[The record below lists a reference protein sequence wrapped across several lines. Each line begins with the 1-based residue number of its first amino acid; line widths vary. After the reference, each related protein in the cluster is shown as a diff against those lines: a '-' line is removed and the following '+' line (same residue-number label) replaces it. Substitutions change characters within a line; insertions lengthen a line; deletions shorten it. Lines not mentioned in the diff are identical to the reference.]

1 MCACRQHWTAAPCC
15 SQQRPGSAADALLH
29 TLAEVSGQENRNEKE
44 TPRTMIM
51 GADSDSVDKW
61 RQLDEKVGFLQPA
74 CAKMLQAPCILS
86 KKQLLQV
93 NQYPGFRT
101 FK

>member
-1 MCACRQHWTAAPCC
+1 
-15 SQQRPGSAADALLH
+15 
-29 TLAEVSGQENRNEKE
+29 
-44 TPRTMIM
+44 MIM
-51 GADSDSVDKW
+51 GADSDPVDKW